1 MTFLPAGPATY
12 LKRSLAWVLA
22 MDEIDAFIRDY
33 STKDR
38 DRVVFAS
45 NGELGPKLRDANIQ
59 HRLAVCDRLRKTGA
73 SPASDELIRELYDAE
88 TAWAKAAWCVRHDT
102 VSFLASEL
110 LTRDGEKN
118 LRHYLECCMFRGMDA
133 YMSSQC
139 VTLSPEV
146 RSKVVAT
153 LAALIDSEGAS
164 APSYWGNIRDNLAR
178 NPAVK

>member
-1 MTFLPAGPATY
+1 
-12 LKRSLAWVLA
+12 
-22 MDEIDAFIRDY
+22 MDEVDTFIRNY

-45 NGELGPKLRDANIQ
+45 NGSLGPDLRDANIE
-59 HRLAVCDRLRKTGA
+59 HRLAVCDKLRKTGA

-102 VSFLASEL
+102 VSFLAAEL
-110 LTRDGEKN
+110 LTRNGERN

-133 YMSSQC
+133 YMSSLC
-139 VTLSPEV
+139 VELSPEV
-146 RSKVVAT
+146 RSKVVAG

-164 APSYWGNIRDNLAR
+164 APSHWANIRDNLAG
-178 NPAVK
+178 NPAAE